1 MAVDVAVAVAMA
13 IDRWIS
19 AGFKAAASFKG
30 IRTMLHL
37 TT

>member
-1 MAVDVAVAVAMA
+1 MGAGAAGAVAMA

-30 IRTMLHL
+30 MRTMLRL
-37 TT
+37 AT